1 MESTAQNPTENTQP
15 DATFFGVTVPKFDL
29 PKFDLPKFD
38 LSKFDLPKFDLPK
51 FDLPKFD
58 RPKFDRPQVDFT
70 ALNDLAG
77 VVKNAASDS
86 VLAATQTATKVRNSA
101 THTVTLVREAV
112 GV

>member
-1 MESTAQNPTENTQP
+1 MIMESTAQNPTENTQP

-38 LSKFDLPKFDLPK
+38 LPKFDLSKFDLPKFDL
-51 FDLPKFD
+51 
-58 RPKFDRPQVDFT
+58 PKFDRPQVDFT

>member
-29 PKFDLPKFD
+29 SKFD

-58 RPKFDRPQVDFT
+58 LPKFDRPQVDFT

-86 VLAATQTATKVRNSA
+86 VLAATQTVTKARNSA

>member
-29 PKFDLPKFD
+29 SKFD

-51 FDLPKFD
+51 LDLPKFD
-58 RPKFDRPQVDFT
+58 LPKFDRPQVDFT

-101 THTVTLVREAV
+101 TNTVTLVREAV

>member
-29 PKFDLPKFD
+29 SKFD

-58 RPKFDRPQVDFT
+58 LPKFDRPQVDFT

-86 VLAATQTATKVRNSA
+86 VLAATQTVTKVRNSA

>member
-1 MESTAQNPTENTQP
+1 MIMESTAQNPTENTQP

-29 PKFDLPKFD
+29 SKFD

-58 RPKFDRPQVDFT
+58 LPKFDRPQVDFT

-86 VLAATQTATKVRNSA
+86 VLAATQTVTKVRNSA

>member
-38 LSKFDLPKFDLPK
+38 LPKFDLPK
-51 FDLPKFD
+51 FDL
-58 RPKFDRPQVDFT
+58 PKFDRPQVDFT

>member
-38 LSKFDLPKFDLPK
+38 LPKFDLPK
-51 FDLPKFD
+51 FDLPKFEL
-58 RPKFDRPQVDFT
+58 PKFERPQVDFT

>member
-38 LSKFDLPKFDLPK
+38 LPKFDLPKFDLPK
-51 FDLPKFD
+51 FDL
-58 RPKFDRPQVDFT
+58 PKFDRPQVDFT

>member
-38 LSKFDLPKFDLPK
+38 LPKFDLSKFDL
-51 FDLPKFD
+51 
-58 RPKFDRPQVDFT
+58 PKFDRPQVDFT

>member
-1 MESTAQNPTENTQP
+1 MESTAQNPTDNTQP

-38 LSKFDLPKFDLPK
+38 LPKVDLSKFDLPKFDL
-51 FDLPKFD
+51 
-58 RPKFDRPQVDFT
+58 PKFDRPQVDFT

>member
-1 MESTAQNPTENTQP
+1 MIMESTAQNPTENTQP

-38 LSKFDLPKFDLPK
+38 LPKFDLPK
-51 FDLPKFD
+51 FDLSKFD
-58 RPKFDRPQVDFT
+58 LPKFDRPQVDFT

>member
-29 PKFDLPKFD
+29 SKFD

-51 FDLPKFD
+51 LDLPKFD
-58 RPKFDRPQVDFT
+58 LPKFDRPQVDFT

>member
-1 MESTAQNPTENTQP
+1 MIMESTAQNPTDNTQP
-15 DATFFGVTVPKFDL
+15 DATFLGVTVPKFDLPKFDL

-38 LSKFDLPKFDLPK
+38 LSKFDLPKFDL
-51 FDLPKFD
+51 
-58 RPKFDRPQVDFT
+58 PKFDRPQVDFT

>member
-1 MESTAQNPTENTQP
+1 MESSAQNPTENTQP

-38 LSKFDLPKFDLPK
+38 LPRFDLPKFDLPK
-51 FDLPKFD
+51 FDL
-58 RPKFDRPQVDFT
+58 PKFDRPQVDFT

>member
-1 MESTAQNPTENTQP
+1 MIMESTAQNPTENTQP

-38 LSKFDLPKFDLPK
+38 LPKFDLPKFDLPK
-51 FDLPKFD
+51 FDL
-58 RPKFDRPQVDFT
+58 PKFDRPQVDFT

>member
-38 LSKFDLPKFDLPK
+38 LPKFELPKFE
-51 FDLPKFD
+51 
-58 RPKFDRPQVDFT
+58 RPQVDFT

>member
-1 MESTAQNPTENTQP
+1 MIMESTAQNPTENTQP

-38 LSKFDLPKFDLPK
+38 LSKFDLSKFDL
-51 FDLPKFD
+51 
-58 RPKFDRPQVDFT
+58 PKFDRPQVDFT

>member
-1 MESTAQNPTENTQP
+1 MIMESTAQNPTENTQP

-38 LSKFDLPKFDLPK
+38 LSKFDL
-51 FDLPKFD
+51 
-58 RPKFDRPQVDFT
+58 PKFDRPQVDFT

>member
-38 LSKFDLPKFDLPK
+38 LPKFDLPKFDLPK
-51 FDLPKFD
+51 FDLH
-58 RPKFDRPQVDFT
+58 KFDRPQVDFT

>member
-38 LSKFDLPKFDLPK
+38 LPKFDLPK
-51 FDLPKFD
+51 FDL
-58 RPKFDRPQVDFT
+58 PKFDRPQVDFT

-86 VLAATQTATKVRNSA
+86 VLAATQTVTKVRNSA
-101 THTVTLVREAV
+101 THTGTLVREAV

>member
-1 MESTAQNPTENTQP
+1 MIMESTAQNPTDNTQP

-38 LSKFDLPKFDLPK
+38 LPKVDLSKFDLPKFDL
-51 FDLPKFD
+51 
-58 RPKFDRPQVDFT
+58 PKFDRPQVDFT

>member
-38 LSKFDLPKFDLPK
+38 LPKFDLPK
-51 FDLPKFD
+51 FDLSKFD
-58 RPKFDRPQVDFT
+58 LPKFDRPQVDFT